1 MLLTAS
7 CTISTVL
14 LVRGK
19 GKDSDATRTVLPY
32 KGKGKKSFGGMD

>member
-7 CTISTVL
+7 CTISAVF

-19 GKDSDATRTVLPY
+19 GKDSDAT
-32 KGKGKKSFGGMD
+32 KGREKKSFGGMI